1 LFSRTFEVIWDFKV
15 RNLLKLSFPHSL
27 SLSLPQTPCEVL
39 HKEIQSLEVVV
50 EIRNQ
55 EVKDLRRELME
66 FKELSE
72 LLSDVKDQ
80 NQALLAK
87 VEDLEAQLEKSR
99 SDKSKLLGKYQS
111 MEESMSHVVTENDRL
126 HLYNEELNWKIDTL
140 KSAGKEEEEEEISR
154 KYNQNQA

>member
-1 LFSRTFEVIWDFKV
+1 
-15 RNLLKLSFPHSL
+15 
-27 SLSLPQTPCEVL
+27 
-39 HKEIQSLEVVV
+39 
-50 EIRNQ
+50 
-55 EVKDLRRELME
+55 ME